1 MLAVVGWCWPLLV
14 VDVGRR
20 WPSLDGVGWGW
31 CWLGL
36 VLVGVGVGWGWLLGK
51 AYKANT
57 EDCQKPQP
65 TPTPTHPCPPP

>member
-31 CWLGL
+31 CWGSSWLGI
-36 VLVGVGVGWGWLLGK
+36 GVGWGWCWLGLVVW
-51 AYKANT
+51 
-57 EDCQKPQP
+57 
-65 TPTPTHPCPPP
+65 